1 MDNILHKGGEAVNEF
16 QENREIY
23 CSALPGTYI
32 IIPLKYSQK
41 LDLKELKVE
50 QSHEEAFLS
59 DD

>member
-1 MDNILHKGGEAVNEF
+1 MNEF

-23 CSALPGTYI
+23 RFALRGIYI

-50 QSHEEAFLS
+50 QSHEEPFFQMTGWIC
-59 DD
+59 